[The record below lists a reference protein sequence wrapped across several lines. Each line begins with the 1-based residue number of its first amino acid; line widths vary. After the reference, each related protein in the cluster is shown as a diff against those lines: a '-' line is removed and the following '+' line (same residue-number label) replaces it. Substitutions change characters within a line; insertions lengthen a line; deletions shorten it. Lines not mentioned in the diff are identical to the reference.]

1 MKNSKWVKIAPK
13 EEILKLKG
21 QESFIFTIPNL
32 CNYFNIPD
40 RRMGELL
47 KYYQIDVIKLSK
59 NKKLSKEEWVSIC
72 ETVHGKHF
80 DYSVSE
86 YRKGNSL
93 INIGCPVHGI
103 IEVNANSHKNG
114 GGCRK
119 CNAKEN
125 SPFKSLDKEDFI
137 KDALITHN
145 SYYDYSKV
153 EDFNDTHEQVT
164 IICPIHGEFK
174 QKIYSHRYGS
184 GCEKC
189 SYVERG
195 LNKRVSLEDFIKRA
209 IEKHGNIYNYSKTT
223 FSKIDENITIICPHH
238 GEFTQ
243 IAKNHLNGGCL
254 SCGKIY
260 SAYSFK
266 KDDNYIE
273 VSKTLPSGLYILK
286 FKDFYKIGISNDIHS
301 RITLIKSRACIDY
314 RPEIILYKEIS
325 LFDAVKHENILH
337 NKYKYLSYTPNF
349 NFEGQ
354 TECFNLDLPIK
365 EIITYLKS
373 AQ

>member
-1 MKNSKWVKIAPK
+1 MKNSKWVKLIPK
-13 EEILKLKG
+13 EEILKLKDK
-21 QESFIFTIPNL
+21 EDFIFTIPNL
-32 CNYFNIPD
+32 CSYFNAPD
-40 RRMGELL
+40 RRVGELL
-47 KYYQIDVIKLSK
+47 KYYEIDVVKLSK
-59 NKKLSKEEWVSIC
+59 NKKLTKEEWINLC
-72 ETVHGKHF
+72 ESVHEKRF
-80 DYSVSE
+80 DYSISE
-86 YRKGNSL
+86 YKKGNTL

-125 SPFKSLDKEDFI
+125 SPFKSLGKESFI

-153 EDFNDTHEQVT
+153 EDFLDTHEKVT
-164 IICPIHGEFK
+164 IICPVHGEFK
-174 QKIYSHRYGS
+174 QKIYAHRYGS

-189 SYVERG
+189 SYIERG
-195 LNKRVSLEDFIKRA
+195 LNKRVSLEDFLKRA
-209 IEKHGNIYNYSKTT
+209 KEKHGDVYNYSKTI
-223 FSKIDENITIICPHH
+223 FSKIDESVTIICPHH

-243 IAKNHLNGGCL
+243 IAQNHLNGGCL

-286 FKDFYKIGISNDIHS
+286 FEDFYKIGITNTLHQ
-301 RITLIKSRACIDY
+301 RVTLIKSRMYIDY
-314 RPEIILYKEIS
+314 RPEVITYKSIS
-325 LFDAVKHENILH
+325 LYEAVKIENELH
-337 NKYKYLSYTPNF
+337 SKYKPFQHFPNIS
-349 NFEGQ
+349 FEGQ
-354 TECFNLDLPIK
+354 TECFTLDLPVE
-365 EIITYLKS
+365 EIINYIESL
-373 AQ
+373 